1 MSWIDVD
8 EIKFLLGNYDIGAD
22 LLNFGA
28 RNDEKGVS
36 DLDSPGSEGV
46 HLRRLKQIATILM
59 VLFVFFNAI
68 PRTTTI
74 KEVCFYLSSV
84 IFAVTFVLFRD
95 RINLKS
101 TVFGSLCVYA
111 LWASV
116 SFFWT
121 LDKVNTLHHLVWH
134 LLKGLVLYSMIV
146 HFVKTKKDINLLG
159 LAVVMSSLFISF
171 LLMYKHFVVAGA
183 SFTDKLGTYYP
194 ELAVN
199 WIAYTVVFAIAV
211 ILSFLAE
218 KRGLCSIL
226 FSMAILGVFALVIYL
241 TQSRAAVLSMFVAVL
256 LMSVVTNKKI
266 VLLLVA
272 VAISIICYGPVGK
285 RFEVDKLLSGVRTSV
300 NYTSF
305 EIMKDYPFGV
315 GYGAEIYGK
324 RLNLKKYNAL
334 VPAKYK
340 KHNKI
345 LSDPHSLLF
354 SIGVR
359 LGFVGVILFFGVV
372 LSFLVICLQMIRS
385 REDIFVRRWGMCV
398 LASFVG
404 FLAVAFVEPAG
415 SHYVDNV
422 FFTILA
428 TGTSV
433 WRLQYLSI
441 CS

>member
-1 MSWIDVD
+1 
-8 EIKFLLGNYDIGAD
+8 
-22 LLNFGA
+22 
-28 RNDEKGVS
+28 
-36 DLDSPGSEGV
+36 
-46 HLRRLKQIATILM
+46 
-59 VLFVFFNAI
+59 
-68 PRTTTI
+68 
-74 KEVCFYLSSV
+74 
-84 IFAVTFVLFRD
+84 
-95 RINLKS
+95 
-101 TVFGSLCVYA
+101 
-111 LWASV
+111 
-116 SFFWT
+116 
-121 LDKVNTLHHLVWH
+121 
-134 LLKGLVLYSMIV
+134 
-146 HFVKTKKDINLLG
+146 
-159 LAVVMSSLFISF
+159 
-171 LLMYKHFVVAGA
+171 
-183 SFTDKLGTYYP
+183 
-194 ELAVN
+194 
-199 WIAYTVVFAIAV
+199 
-211 ILSFLAE
+211 
-218 KRGLCSIL
+218 LCSIL